1 MEAFLSSHLG
11 ELPASR
17 LVSLLGGI
25 CEDDLTR
32 FSTLTENI
40 VRAATQHSGVS
51 DSSALQ
57 ALGLARRLSGGA
69 SQSGPWLPPRAPPA
83 RRPLNFAASSSTFAS
98 VHPRVR
104 PGRLW
109 VEEVAAGRVSHTG
122 ALLVALED
130 VFTESD
136 RITGLNASARRDRP
150 KVFSFVDRCR
160 ASGCLALVT
169 PWELDQAQAKRPRLS
184 GGARPQERVLALRV
198 GPVDVLSPALR
209 HPADLSVEAGIRILF
224 SSISA
229 SWRAYSSG
237 IRTWALFVDTMFP
250 FTPHFPA
257 QWDMLVSYGSI
268 FSNPDS
274 LGRYLSHLRFAHRVL
289 RLDDSAI
296 KELSGPLRRGPR
308 RHFAPKPRPFASR
321 HDLEKLVKLAVSRQ
335 CLLDARAYVILFDFM
350 LRASGEL
357 WPLQIDGSGSAEPH
371 SRISFTNDSATI
383 WLEHRKNAPH
393 GDSVTRKC
401 VCSCGRLCGVCSL
414 RALVDSHVKARGSP
428 RSPLFGQQW
437 SSAALRRLHDFC
449 SALGISKLSWHSFRR
464 GGASEM
470 LRSGSAV
477 AQILVAGGWRSAAF
491 IRYLR
496 TRDIDARAAL
506 EVAYAASDSD

>member
-11 ELPASR
+11 RHSASN
-17 LVSLLGGI
+17 LASILNSI

-40 VRAATQHSGVS
+40 VRAAAQQSGIS
-51 DSSALQ
+51 ESLALQ
-57 ALGLARRLSGGA
+57 VLGLARRLSGGA
-69 SQSGPWLPPRAPPA
+69 SQTGPWLPPRAPA
-83 RRPLNFAASSSTFAS
+83 SQRPLNFAASSSTFATL
-98 VHPRVR
+98 HPRVR

-109 VEEVAAGRVSHTG
+109 VEEVAAGRVSHAG

-136 RITGLNASARRDRP
+136 RVASLNASARQGRP

-160 ASGCLALVT
+160 ASGCLAMVT
-169 PWELDQAQAKRPRLS
+169 PWALDQAQAKRPRLT
-184 GGARPQERVLALRV
+184 GGARPQERVLALRA

-209 HPADLSVEAGIRILF
+209 HPVDLSVEAGIRILF

-229 SWRAYSSG
+229 SWKAYSSG

-257 QWDMLVSYGSI
+257 QWEMLASYGAI

-308 RHFAPKPRPFASR
+308 RHFAPQPRPFASR
-321 HDLEKLVKLAVSRQ
+321 RDLEKLVKLAIARR
-335 CLLDARAYVILFDFM
+335 CFLDARAYVVLFDFM
-350 LRASGEL
+350 LRASDEF

-401 VCSCGRLCGVCSL
+401 VCSVGRLCGVCSL
-414 RALVDSHVKARGSP
+414 RAIVDSHVKARGSP
-428 RSPLFGQQW
+428 RSALLGKQW
-437 SSAALRRLHDFC
+437 SSGALRRLHDFC
-449 SALGISKLSWHSFRR
+449 AALGINKLSWHSFRR

-470 LRSGSAV
+470 LRSGSTV